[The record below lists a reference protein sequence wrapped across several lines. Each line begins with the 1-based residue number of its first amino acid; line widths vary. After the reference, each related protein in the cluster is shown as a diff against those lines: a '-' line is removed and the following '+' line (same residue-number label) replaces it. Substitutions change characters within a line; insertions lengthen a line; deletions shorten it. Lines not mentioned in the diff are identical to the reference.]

1 MEIQLYPEEY
11 LKVLRCFPAGYQV
24 AILGTER
31 YPGSIR
37 PRSRGVRSFVAFN
50 GMQPNGWEVK
60 PFATEEEAVAAMNS
74 LKVVHTDSPR
84 GIEIPAVDQVVGGH
98 PVKQAIF
105 NG

>member
-1 MEIQLYPEEY
+1 MEIQLYPEEH
-11 LKVLRCFPAGYQV
+11 LKVLHCFPAGYQV

-31 YPGSIR
+31 YPGGIR

-84 GIEIPAVDQVVGGH
+84 GIEIPAVDQVVGGV
-98 PVKQAIF
+98 PVKQVVF
-105 NG
+105 SG

>member
-31 YPGSIR
+31 YPGGIR

-50 GMQPNGWEVK
+50 GYEPSGWEVK
-60 PFATEEEAVAAMNS
+60 PFAAKEDADAAMNS
-74 LKVVHTDSPR
+74 LKIVHTDSPK
-84 GIEIPAVDQVVGGH
+84 GIEIPAMDQVVGGV
-98 PVKQAIF
+98 PVKRVVF
-105 NG
+105 SG

>member
-31 YPGSIR
+31 YPGGIR
-37 PRSRGVRSFVAFN
+37 PRSRGGRFFVAFN
-50 GMQPNGWEVK
+50 VMQPNGWEVK

-84 GIEIPAVDQVVGGH
+84 GIEIPAVDQVVGGV
-98 PVKQAIF
+98 PVKQVVF
-105 NG
+105 CG

>member
-1 MEIQLYPEEY
+1 MELYPEEY
-11 LKVLRCFPAGYQV
+11 LKVLQCHPAGYQV

-31 YPGSIR
+31 HLGGIR
-37 PRSRGVRSFVAFN
+37 PRSKGVRCFVPFN

-84 GIEIPAVDQVVGGH
+84 GIEIPAVDQVVGGV
-98 PVKQAIF
+98 PVKQVVF
-105 NG
+105 SG

>member
-31 YPGSIR
+31 YPGGIR
-37 PRSRGVRSFVAFN
+37 PRSGGVRSFVAFN

-84 GIEIPAVDQVVGGH
+84 GIEIPAVDQVVGGV
-98 PVKQAIF
+98 PVKQVVF
-105 NG
+105 SG

>member
-24 AILGTER
+24 TILGTER
-31 YPGSIR
+31 YPGGIR
-37 PRSRGVRSFVAFN
+37 PRSKGVRCFVPFN

-98 PVKQAIF
+98 PVKQAVLA
-105 NG
+105 